1 MADISYRCYLVKCR
15 RYVNKKHFNQH
26 INPSIVK
33 FKCYYMCNLSIT
45 LQQKTWSEI
54 ISFFLRYQSGYRFTE
69 GLTRNFKLMH
79 TYNEWNIKSLN
90 YIQHNFWFQPSF
102 LFYWTQSFT
111 FFDMINGLKVIKIWN
126 DCVTLHFA

>member
-1 MADISYRCYLVKCR
+1 MAEISYRCYLVKCR
-15 RYVNKKHFNQH
+15 RYVNKKHFNQN

-54 ISFFLRYQSGYRFTE
+54 IWFFLRYQSGYRFTK

-79 TYNEWNIKSLN
+79 TYKAWMKYKIPQLYPTE
-90 YIQHNFWFQPSF
+90 
-102 LFYWTQSFT
+102 LFISTLYWTQSFT

-126 DCVTLHFA
+126 DYVTLHFA